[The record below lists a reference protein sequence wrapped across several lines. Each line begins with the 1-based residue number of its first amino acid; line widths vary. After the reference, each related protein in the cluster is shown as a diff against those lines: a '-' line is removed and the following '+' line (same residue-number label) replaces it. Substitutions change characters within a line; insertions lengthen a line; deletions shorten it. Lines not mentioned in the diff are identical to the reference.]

1 MEKASLVVLISGSG
15 SNLQAIIDAINNGQ
29 INAEIRAVIS
39 NQAGARG
46 LNRAARENITTHVIE
61 HGAYSSRESFDQ
73 AMMQII
79 DPLEPDLVVL
89 AGFMRI
95 LSDEFIAHYPHR
107 LINIHPS
114 LLPKYKG
121 LNTHQKAIDNQD
133 KLHGASVHYVDI
145 ELDSGPVVLQA
156 EGPVLVNDN
165 AETLAA
171 RVLDEEHKIYPMAI
185 QLYVEGK
192 IRFDDDKLLFDDQPL
207 TSPLLW
213 KNDQLITTDEQANN
227 DDQ

>member
-15 SNLQAIIDAINNGQ
+15 SNLQAIIEAIKNNQ
-29 INAEIRAVIS
+29 LDAEIAAVIS
-39 NQAGARG
+39 NQVNAKG
-46 LNRAARENITTHVIE
+46 LNRAARENITTHVID
-61 HGAYSSRESFDQ
+61 HRSYPSRELFDQ
-73 AMMQII
+73 AMMQVI
-79 DPLEPDLVVL
+79 DPLQPDLVVL

-95 LSDEFIAHYPHR
+95 LSDDFITHYRHH

-156 EGPVLVNDN
+156 EVPVLANDN
-165 AETLAA
+165 AETLAT

-185 QLYVEGK
+185 QLYVEGR

-207 TSPLLW
+207 IRPLLW